1 MSNGKINKYKPSMNQ
16 LFVHCEYYKEKQELL
31 LILSGFLL
39 TAGLLLKLIL
49 ILS

>member
-1 MSNGKINKYKPSMNQ
+1 MSNGKINKCKPSTDL
-16 LFVHCEYYKEKQELL
+16 LFVHCEYYKGKKELL
-31 LILSGFLL
+31 LILSRFLL